1 MAPFTT
7 AQLEIVLSFGLQ
19 FQSQNFLLSYSS
31 LMFYSV
37 VNVFCLLRLTWWIPR
52 TACLIEVGC
61 VGGSRRRIPSWIACK
76 KSQARKKN
84 IRNHSLANTEGHRR
98 VHTHTHRTGRAVF
111 GLEQD
116 VHRWRS
122 LKKMSAPIT
131 RSAECVLH
139 TDEPHLPI
147 RCGRR

>member
-1 MAPFTT
+1 MKCNFFLIGDSVLFFPYVLFCCKC
-7 AQLEIVLSFGLQ
+7 VLSIVAHLVDTQDCLFDRGWVCRWEPSQDTLLDSLQ
-19 FQSQNFLLSYSS
+19 DITGE
-31 LMFYSV
+31 
-37 VNVFCLLRLTWWIPR
+37 R
-52 TACLIEVGC
+52 E
-61 VGGSRRRIPSWIACK
+61 
-76 KSQARKKN
+76 N
-84 IRNHSLANTEGHRR
+84 IRNHSLANTEGHRHA
-98 VHTHTHRTGRAVF
+98 HTHTHTHTHTGSAVF

-131 RSAECVLH
+131 WSAECVLH